1 MFTWGAAA
9 SGQLGHHDK
18 VRRTTPAKIESLGEF
33 GPLKAVSCGEN
44 HTAVLSR
51 AGHVVTWG
59 CPFDGRL
66 GRASDD
72 RSDPAEVGAFREH
85 GDAWGVPL
93 QVSCGMHH
101 TVVRTDNGCVLTW
114 GNGSGGQLGLGDV
127 EHRDEPCVVPLFGD
141 EAPAV
146 SVSGGSQHTA
156 CCTAHGDLYLWGVF
170 LPGPVQ
176 TVVEPSL
183 VVVAGGVAVQSVSCS
198 DKNTLALSDGEAYH
212 WWDKNETAERDPQE
226 QGQGLAVGP
235 GAALGAGAGAGAGTG
250 AGADAD
256 AWRTFARL
264 AGLVQLAAVSEVKRK
279 GRALRKWLGVAMQHS
294 HHHRS
299 HEAYSV
305 LDRAMS
311 SQQEI
316 EGQVEEKAEM
326 INNLNGIIAEN
337 LIVHGRDKAVALI
350 RDRVVW
356 SRKRGFDKWKV
367 YAQAKAKEAELRR
380 SERNQLVTSNKLEA
394 ERADMEKEK
403 AKNRH
408 ARTQM
413 AAMLAFYRWRS
424 QSDRDLREA
433 EEEKFT
439 NQRAH
444 LVNELGELYKLMLQS
459 SEVESEAF
467 MASLRAGEK
476 LTSQL
481 GTSHG
486 NLQKLCEGFERT

>member
-1 MFTWGAAA
+1 MASFEKLKLKRVQAVEAGEACLAFITEAKDLYIWHPSGDETDEDDGALTEEAPARVPSLARQVVDVAIGWDHICALTADCQVFTWGVGTFGQLGHGDKADRHEPCVVAELAATRVSTVACGWSYTACVTGDGEVFTWGAAA

-226 QGQGLAVGP
+226 QGQG
-235 GAALGAGAGAGAGTG
+235 
-250 AGADAD
+250 
-256 AWRTFARL
+256 
-264 AGLVQLAAVSEVKRK
+264 
-279 GRALRKWLGVAMQHS
+279 
-294 HHHRS
+294 
-299 HEAYSV
+299 
-305 LDRAMS
+305 
-311 SQQEI
+311 
-316 EGQVEEKAEM
+316 
-326 INNLNGIIAEN
+326 
-337 LIVHGRDKAVALI
+337 
-350 RDRVVW
+350 
-356 SRKRGFDKWKV
+356 
-367 YAQAKAKEAELRR
+367 
-380 SERNQLVTSNKLEA
+380 
-394 ERADMEKEK
+394 
-403 AKNRH
+403 
-408 ARTQM
+408 
-413 AAMLAFYRWRS
+413 
-424 QSDRDLREA
+424 
-433 EEEKFT
+433 
-439 NQRAH
+439 
-444 LVNELGELYKLMLQS
+444 
-459 SEVESEAF
+459 
-467 MASLRAGEK
+467 
-476 LTSQL
+476 
-481 GTSHG
+481 
-486 NLQKLCEGFERT
+486 